1 MGRRVAMVMAL
12 GLSLIDPIRAP
23 AAADA
28 GLADRDQAAI
38 RTTIESQLAAFRRD
52 DGAAAFSYA
61 APSIQEKFDTPEN
74 FMAMVRIGYEP
85 VYRPR
90 EVEFHEIAV
99 LEGAPTQEV
108 LLVDRN
114 GIAVSCLLPD
124 AAAAGRAMADQ
135 WLCPT
140 AHRRSGDVGRAAR
153 AALPLGAQDL
163 RAARHFRIW
172 PSGEEPSAT

>member
-1 MGRRVAMVMAL
+1 MEVAMGRRVAMVMVL
-12 GLSLIDPIRAP
+12 GLLLINPIRAP

-28 GLADRDQAAI
+28 GLANRDQAAI
-38 RTTIESQLAAFRRD
+38 RTTIESQLAAFQRD

-61 APSIQEKFDTPEN
+61 APSIQEKFGTPEN

-99 LEGAPTQEV
+99 LEDGPTQEV

-114 GIAVSCLLPD
+114 GIAYLAYYLMQQQPD
-124 AAAAGRAMADQ
+124 GRWLINGCVLRRIAD
-135 WLCPT
+135 
-140 AHRRSGDVGRAAR
+140 RA
-153 AALPLGAQDL
+153 
-163 RAARHFRIW
+163 
-172 PSGEEPSAT
+172 T